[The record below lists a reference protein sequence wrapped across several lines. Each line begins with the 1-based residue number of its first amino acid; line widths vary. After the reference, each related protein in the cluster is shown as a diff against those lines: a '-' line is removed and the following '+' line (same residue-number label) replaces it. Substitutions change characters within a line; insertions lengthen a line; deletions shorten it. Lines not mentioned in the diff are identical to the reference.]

1 MISLCST
8 QCEKKRNR
16 RRQRRLIGIIIIP
29 GRLIELMPV
38 VPVLFFSCSTLL
50 LLVSPYINL
59 RLVYLLILFFFGFFS
74 ISWLRRHGFPWFVT
88 GKVIHK
94 TISRRE
100 IFTVDSQLSSALE
113 VYVSCAQD
121 FLFIPHIFLF
131 SFVSI
136 ISCFSAAAPMRP
148 WRLAGDGSARP
159 DSKGKQQGNEEMKN
173 GGGRQSRWFGTPI
186 GKKVNFLATYDFTSI
201 LSPLYVGGM
210 TKNQLR
216 QIKNGWATHT
226 HTQCTAV
233 ISFCFFGGF
242 WFSRGNHDHPLSSSS
257 TNEREKNST
266 DTQLDTARDVYRRK
280 WLTDQQKKK

>member
-1 MISLCST
+1 MLLEKEAEKWQSARFLFVRYFRLVMVLVFSYSINASKIISLCST

-29 GRLIELMPV
+29 GRLIESMPV
-38 VPVLFFSCSTLL
+38 VPVLFIFFVFNNSLL

-173 GGGRQSRWFGTPI
+173 GGGRADA
-186 GKKVNFLATYDFTSI
+186 KVAGLE
-201 LSPLYVGGM
+201 L
-210 TKNQLR
+210 Q
-216 QIKNGWATHT
+216 
-226 HTQCTAV
+226 
-233 ISFCFFGGF
+233 
-242 WFSRGNHDHPLSSSS
+242 
-257 TNEREKNST
+257 
-266 DTQLDTARDVYRRK
+266 
-280 WLTDQQKKK
+280 

>member
-1 MISLCST
+1 VVLVFSYSINASKIISLCST

-16 RRQRRLIGIIIIP
+16 RRQRRLIGIIIP

-38 VPVLFFSCSTLL
+38 VPPVLFFSCSTLL
-50 LLVSPYINL
+50 LLVSPCINL

-100 IFTVDSQLSSALE
+100 IFTVYYIHTYRGTASTTLNCRLLWE
-113 VYVSCAQD
+113 CMLVVPKIF
-121 FLFIPHIFLF
+121 FLPHIFLF

-148 WRLAGDGSARP
+148 WRLAGDGSAQP

-173 GGGRQSRWFGTPI
+173 GGGRADA
-186 GKKVNFLATYDFTSI
+186 KV
-201 LSPLYVGGM
+201 VGLEL
-210 TKNQLR
+210 Q
-216 QIKNGWATHT
+216 
-226 HTQCTAV
+226 
-233 ISFCFFGGF
+233 
-242 WFSRGNHDHPLSSSS
+242 
-257 TNEREKNST
+257 
-266 DTQLDTARDVYRRK
+266 
-280 WLTDQQKKK
+280 